1 MWSFRSHNWISGLY
15 GLLLKVLGYGRKEQC
30 WTENKGQG
38 GRRRGEGGSGG
49 GEIGKRNHTSVLDC
63 GSYLQK
69 VSYGQRFLIGYS
81 PWGCKDLDMT
91 V

>member
-1 MWSFRSHNWISGLY
+1 MWSFRSYNWISGLY

-49 GEIGKRNHTSVLDC
+49 GEIGKGIIHLYWIVE
-63 GSYLQK
+63 
-69 VSYGQRFLIGYS
+69 VIYGRLVMDRGF
-81 PWGCKDLDMT
+81 
-91 V
+91 